1 MHGGKTNDL
10 MITVPSATTA
20 LPIFDRELSLSAN
33 SIARDAG
40 MLAYISVN
48 GGALPTGGAFS
59 AAATTA
65 VANPD
70 SYYLVGGKTLVVLD
84 VGKGV
89 VANDV
94 NVNGVQVLA
103 APSAGTLALNPDGT
117 FSYVPNSG
125 TTSDSFTYCANGAV
139 TAGGCASRIS
149 TLAALAACT
158 GTCLEAGHGITLHP
172 LTLTANRTVP

>member
-1 MHGGKTNDL
+1 
-10 MITVPSATTA
+10 MIRRPPRSTLFPYTT
-20 LPIFDRELSLSAN
+20 LFRS
-33 SIARDAG
+33 
-40 MLAYISVN
+40 
-48 GGALPTGGAFS
+48 
-59 AAATTA
+59 TA

-117 FSYVPNSG
+117 FSYVPNSA
-125 TTSDSFTYCANGAV
+125 TTSDSFTYCANGPV
-139 TAGGCASRIS
+139 TAGGCAPRLSPP
-149 TLAALAACT
+149 
-158 GTCLEAGHGITLHP
+158 G
-172 LTLTANRTVP
+172 